1 MYFVGHQALVLGPS
15 LMTMIVVSLLP
26 PRQVRRLAVAV
37 FLGSLALL
45 ALTLVVGDEIKGARR
60 WISLAGLSLQPSEFV
75 KPAFAVVAAWMF
87 SAHRLGEEIPGNV
100 ISVLLFGLVLSLLL
114 AQPDIGQ
121 AAVVSTVWFSQ
132 WFLESGR
139 ATCWVRVWQVE

>member
-45 ALTLVVGDEIKGARR
+45 ALTLVLGDEIKGARR

-75 KPAFAVVAAWMF
+75 KPAFAR
-87 SAHRLGEEIPGNV
+87 SEERRVGKEC
-100 ISVLLFGLVLSLLL
+100 
-114 AQPDIGQ
+114 
-121 AAVVSTVWFSQ
+121 VSTCRSRWSPYP
-132 WFLESGR
+132 LTKNNNT
-139 ATCWVRVWQVE
+139 AKNKYTTKY